1 MARLSSP
8 TPRIVRGRV
17 FVDTGAIIGRL
28 NPDDAH
34 RTSVLAAWSQ
44 IDDEVMVTSDLV
56 LVEALNHTAGRS
68 RSLRQAM
75 QAFVGA
81 IMGSSSWKV
90 TPFGRLGFT
99 DALKRYGSPGVGR
112 ALQPSLVDAHIH
124 DLMISQGIHRI
135 LTVDAYFEHMGMT
148 NLVDLHR
155 R

>member
-1 MARLSSP
+1 MAHAS
-8 TPRIVRGRV
+8 G
-17 FVDTGAIIGRL
+17 
-28 NPDDAH
+28 
-34 RTSVLAAWSQ
+34 
-44 IDDEVMVTSDLV
+44 
-56 LVEALNHTAGRS
+56 VEALNHTAGRS

-148 NLVDLHR
+148 NLVALHR